1 MKLSTKNVITMSL
14 NWSMILAIGVGGF
27 IGAIARAYAVHVTN
41 RYFPIEFPLGILLVN
56 LIGSFLAGVLFAYFS
71 NYPLS
76 VNLKAFLTT
85 GFLGALTTY
94 STFAIES
101 YLLWGTSIYIAIAN
115 ITLNLVGTIL
125 AAGGG
130 FKLMHF
136 FLK

>member
-1 MKLSTKNVITMSL
+1 MLF
-14 NWSMILAIGVGGF
+14 NWPMVLAIGIGGF
-27 IGAIARAYAVHVTN
+27 IGAIARAYAVHFTN
-41 RYFPIEFPLGILLVN
+41 KYFPIEFPLGILLVN

-71 NYPLS
+71 SYPLS

-101 YLLWGTSIYIAIAN
+101 YLLFGTSIYIAITN
-115 ITLNLVGTIL
+115 IVLNLVGTIV
-125 AAGGG
+125 AAGSG
-130 FKLMHF
+130 FKLMQF